1 MIFIEDDFSAFFIY
15 FFQFDSFN
23 FFFVMDS
30 TLLSFEL
37 CNLDCSFGDSV
48 YSFEWNAYF
57 GMEKNK
63 SGERGER
70 RIYCGPYAR
79 SEPKVVRIV

>member
-1 MIFIEDDFSAFFIY
+1 
-15 FFQFDSFN
+15 
-23 FFFVMDS
+23 MDS
-30 TLLSFEL
+30 AHLSFEL
-37 CNLDCSFGDSV
+37 CNLDYSFGHSM

-57 GMEKNK
+57 GIEKNE

-79 SEPKVVRIV
+79 SEPKVVRILWVEKIPTPLLIVCTFGFLY